1 MTTREAGPTGEPRGG
16 ASSSSPASASAAP
29 SAAQREDAAPSDVL
43 RAEDLTFSY
52 QDRDVLGGVSL
63 RVTRGELLGVLGP
76 NGSGKTTLVRCLMGF
91 LPPKG
96 GRVTLGGRELASWP
110 RRALARQIAV
120 VPQAMPTDFPLRVRE
135 LVMLGRVPHLPAR
148 GLGFESAPDLEAT
161 EAALAA
167 ASISELADR
176 PLHELSGGELRRAF
190 VARALAQD
198 TPFLLLDEPTSG
210 LDLRHQ
216 LGILELLRR
225 RAREGRAIL
234 AVMHDLN
241 LAAAHCDRVVVMQ
254 DGLIA
259 ADGAPDTALE
269 PRILSD
275 VYGVDLRAV
284 NVGSGSDGAAR
295 QILLPALR
303 QASPAVSMR
312 ANPAKTRR

>member
-1 MTTREAGPTGEPRGG
+1 
-16 ASSSSPASASAAP
+16 
-29 SAAQREDAAPSDVL
+29 
-43 RAEDLTFSY
+43 
-52 QDRDVLGGVSL
+52 VSVG
-63 RVTRGELLGVLGP
+63 VTRGEVVGVLGP

-91 LPPKG
+91 LPPKS
-96 GRVTLGGRELASWP
+96 GRVTLGGRDLAAWP

-120 VPQAMPTDFPLRVRE
+120 VPQSMPTDFPLRVRE
-135 LVMLGRVPHLPAR
+135 LVLLGRVPHLAAR
-148 GLGFESAPDLEAT
+148 GLGFESARDREAT

-167 ASISELADR
+167 ASITELADR
-176 PLHELSGGELRRAF
+176 PLHQLSGGELRRAF

-225 RAREGRAIL
+225 RARDGGAIL

-241 LAAAHCDRVVVMQ
+241 LAAAHCDRVVVLQ
-254 DGLIA
+254 DGRVA
-259 ADGAPDTALE
+259 ADGPPGAALE

-284 NVGSGSDGAAR
+284 NVGPGPDGADR

-303 QASPAVSMR
+303 QSPAIQVPQL
-312 ANPAKTRR
+312 ANRAKTR

>member
-1 MTTREAGPTGEPRGG
+1 MTMREARPTGEPRGG
-16 ASSSSPASASAAP
+16 ASSSSSAPA
-29 SAAQREDAAPSDVL
+29 AAQGEDVAPSDVL
-43 RAEDLTFSY
+43 RADDLTFSY
-52 QDRDVLGGVSL
+52 QQRDVLGGVSL

-91 LPPKG
+91 LPPKS
-96 GRVTLGGRELASWP
+96 GRVTLGGRELATWP

-135 LVMLGRVPHLPAR
+135 LVMLGRVPHLPER
-148 GLGFESAPDLEAT
+148 GLGFESARDREAT

-225 RAREGRAIL
+225 RAREGRAVL

-241 LAAAHCDRVVVMQ
+241 LAAAHCDRVVVMH

-259 ADGAPDTALE
+259 ADGPPDAALD
-269 PRILSD
+269 PRMLSD
-275 VYGVDLRAV
+275 VYGVDVRAV
-284 NVGSGSDGAAR
+284 NVGSGSDGAGH

-303 QASPAVSMR
+303 QASPELSMR
-312 ANPAKTRR
+312 EDPAKTR